1 MTPYKLSL
9 IFHILSFIQAAE
21 SMNYNVWVHKLMLI
35 IIIMLKIIIMLV
47 YNVNNYNI
55 NTNYVNFYNSML

>member
-9 IFHILSFIQAAE
+9 IFHILPFIQAAE
-21 SMNYNVWVHKLMLI
+21 RVNYVWVHKLMLI

-55 NTNYVNFYNSML
+55 DTNYVNFYNTML

>member
-9 IFHILSFIQAAE
+9 IFHILCFIQAAE

-47 YNVNNYNI
+47 YNVNNCNI
-55 NTNYVNFYNSML
+55 NTNYVNFYNSM